1 MVFPVAAAAARR
13 RVGMIA
19 RQQVQRR
26 TMAGGHGAA
35 PEWQGID
42 KIVRGVFPAD
52 YQRA

>member
-13 RVGMIA
+13 RFGMIA
-19 RQQVQRR
+19 KQQVQRR
-26 TMAGGHGAA
+26 NMAGHGAA
-35 PEWQGID
+35 PEWEGID